1 MYFPSFR
8 GHRYFQNEILGFPL
22 LLPSPS
28 SSSFPLLPPPPLL
41 PSLPPPTHSAWG
53 NLLGVM
59 VQDALR
65 HAMESGVAFRRGLPC
80 NILGLPGEFRDN
92 ADVATSL
99 GGVTSLVKAH
109 AGELIGRH
117 AESLQVT
124 TSVQTY
130 FKDFKASRLPPHDYC
145 RDSTMQG
152 SWVFSHTHTH
162 THTHFA
168 IVHTFS
174 IEHTH
179 SLNTHSLYTHVHFH
193 SAPAHT
199 LHFSCRCCM
208 LITRVHYFFN
218 PLKSSHTLIG
228 QY

>member
-22 LLPSPS
+22 PPLPHSL
-28 SSSFPLLPPPPLL
+28 SSFPHPTPLCF
-41 PSLPPPTHSAWG
+41 PPPPTHSALG

-65 HAMESGVAFRRGLPC
+65 HAMESDVAFRRGLPC
-80 NILGLPGEFRDN
+80 NLLGLPGEFRDN
-92 ADVATSL
+92 ADVATSV
-99 GGVTSLVKAH
+99 GGITSLVKAH
-109 AGELIGRH
+109 GGKLIGRL

-124 TSVQTY
+124 FTIY
-130 FKDFKASRLPPHDYC
+130 
-145 RDSTMQG
+145 STR
-152 SWVFSHTHTH
+152 
-162 THTHFA
+162 
-168 IVHTFS
+168 VHS
-174 IEHTH
+174 D
-179 SLNTHSLYTHVHFH
+179 

-228 QY
+228 QFC